1 MAISTEAIR
10 ELRERTGA
18 GIMDVKRALE
28 AADGNQD
35 QAEKALREKGLT
47 KAASKGDRNTTE
59 GVVDSY
65 IHGAGRIGSLVELN
79 CETDFVARTPEF
91 AELAHNIAMQVAAMG
106 AIYVAREDMPAD
118 DNRDPVE
125 VCLLDQ
131 PFIKESSKSIGDL
144 IMDARARV
152 GENIK
157 VSRITR
163 FGLGE

>member
-1 MAISTEAIR
+1 MAVSTESIR

-28 AADGNQD
+28 AADSD
-35 QAEKALREKGLT
+35 LAKAESALREKGLA
-47 KAASKGDRNTTE
+47 KAASKSDRATAE

-65 IHGAGRIGSLVELN
+65 IHAGGRIGALVELN

-91 AELAHNIAMQVAAMG
+91 TELAHNLAMQVAAM
-106 AIYVAREDMPAD
+106 ASAYVDREQMPTDEERKAE
-118 DNRDPVE
+118 E

-131 PFIKESSKSIGDL
+131 AFIKDPSKSVGDL
-144 IMDARARV
+144 VLAVRARV
-152 GENIK
+152 GENIR
-157 VSRITR
+157 VSRFMR